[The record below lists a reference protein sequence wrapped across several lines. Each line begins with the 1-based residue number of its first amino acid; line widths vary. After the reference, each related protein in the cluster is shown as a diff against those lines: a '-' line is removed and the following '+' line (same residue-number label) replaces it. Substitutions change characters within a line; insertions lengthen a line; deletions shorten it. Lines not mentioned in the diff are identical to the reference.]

1 MNIQGFTPSIAA
13 PQSAG
18 NASSPRAATN
28 TGTSGTSN
36 TSGTTSTA
44 NNSLG
49 TSASSLQDTFLNLLV
64 TELQNQDPTSPVDPT
79 AMVGQMVSLNQL
91 DQLMSINTTLDNIA
105 GSATG
110 TSSSTQSPTTTNPML
125 ASALGGSTGST
136 SSANPRLAGSTG
148 VSQTQ
153 PVYTPTTDPNALMN
167 LYGSFAAPAMTS
179 IPTLQGG
186 R

>member
-13 PQSAG
+13 PQAAG

-28 TGTSGTSN
+28 TGTSGTTN

-110 TSSSTQSPTTTNPML
+110 TSSSTQSSTNPMV
-125 ASALGGSTGST
+125 ASALGGSTTPT
-136 SSANPRLAGSTG
+136 SPASPRLAGSTG

-179 IPTLQGG
+179 NSTLQGG